1 MRIRVFKKFDSE
13 LKSLWLG
20 LESRTKPYIFQRYRW
35 LSHWQETI
43 GKESPRTEP
52 RIVLLE
58 DSDASQVILPF
69 GIQLRHGVR
78 FMSFLGGNQ
87 NDYNCPVFTSK
98 GKAMFQQPDFWEEIF
113 SKLPEFDLLYINNIP
128 EEIATNSM
136 FTCYK
141 ENLLESNY
149 SYSAE
154 LPSSWEEYQ
163 KKLTSK
169 IKADSRRS
177 RKRLAEKGE
186 LRFEILEPGN
196 EKLSKVLEAFIE
208 QKRNRYQTS
217 GAYDLL
223 AYEAVRGFYSDMP
236 SELGQGA
243 KIQLSALFLD
253 NLVLATHWGVVDQLN
268 FYYLMPTFAQE
279 WKRYSPGRLLLEH
292 LLQWSL
298 EEELEVFDFT
308 VGGEEYK
315 KEWCNRE
322 MKLLEILQARTL
334 KGNLYVY
341 ALMARRAL
349 KQSPVIVNGVRQVR
363 KLRIRLSS
371 KIHNQM

>member
-13 LKSLWLG
+13 LQSLWLD

-35 LSHWQETI
+35 LYHWQETI
-43 GKESPRTEP
+43 GKESPRTES
-52 RIVLLE
+52 RIVQLE
-58 DSDASQVILPF
+58 DSDGAQVILPF

-78 FMSFLGGNQ
+78 LLSFLGGNQ

-98 GKAMFQQPDFWEEIF
+98 GEAMFQDPDFWEEIF
-113 SKLPEFDLLYINNIP
+113 SKLPDFDLLYINNIP

-163 KKLTSK
+163 KKLTTK

-186 LRFEILEPGN
+186 LRFEILEPDN

-253 NLVLATHWGVVDQLN
+253 NLVLATHWGVADQLN
-268 FYYLMPTFAQE
+268 FYYLMPTFATE

-292 LLQWSL
+292 LLKWSI
-298 EEELEVFDFT
+298 EQGFKVFDFT

-315 KEWCNRE
+315 KEWCNQE
-322 MKLLEILQARTL
+322 MKLLEVLHARTL
-334 KGNLYVY
+334 KGYLYLN

-349 KQSPVIVNGVRQVR
+349 KRSPMIVNGVRKVR
-363 KLRIRLSS
+363 KLRNGL
-371 KIHNQM
+371 

>member
-13 LKSLWLG
+13 LQSLWLD
-20 LESRTKPYIFQRYRW
+20 LESRTKLYIFQRYRW
-35 LSHWQETI
+35 LYHWQETI

-52 RIVLLE
+52 RIVQLE
-58 DSDASQVILPF
+58 DSDGAQVILPF

-78 FMSFLGGNQ
+78 LLSFLGGNQ

-128 EEIATNSM
+128 EGIAANSM

-163 KKLTSK
+163 KKLTTK

-186 LRFEILEPGN
+186 LRFEFLEPAN
-196 EKLSKVLEAFIE
+196 EKLSKVLEAFFE
-208 QKRNRYQTS
+208 QKRNRYQTT

-223 AYEAVRGFYSDMP
+223 ASEAVRGFYSDMP

-268 FYYLMPTFAQE
+268 FYYLMPTFATE

-292 LLQWSL
+292 LLKWSI
-298 EEELEVFDFT
+298 EQGFKVFDFT

-315 KEWCNRE
+315 KEWCNQE
-322 MKLLEILQARTL
+322 MKLLEVLHARTL
-334 KGNLYVY
+334 KGYLYFN

-349 KQSPVIVNGVRQVR
+349 KRSSMIVNGVRKVR
-363 KLRIRLSS
+363 KLRNGL
-371 KIHNQM
+371 